1 MIVNLPKPGKY
12 VVAVSGGVDS
22 ICLLNIMAESSAYD
36 LVVAHF
42 DHGIRTDSRKD
53 RLLVSRLAQYKQIKF
68 VSQNG
73 NLGRETS
80 ESLARQ
86 ARYDFLYQVLEK
98 ENALAIVTA
107 HHLDDRLE
115 TLIINLI
122 RGTGRLGL
130 GSICET
136 ATIKRPFLNLTK
148 AELKSYAHQH
158 NLSWREDSTNQD
170 CGYLR
175 NYLRLKVIPRL
186 SDEDKAKFIRIMDR
200 QVDINIQIDQLI
212 GEWLEEQ
219 HPARLNKKLFNN
231 LSYNESKELIAFW
244 LRYNKLVNFNHQTIE
259 RLTLGAKTK
268 PKGAKLDVYD
278 YNYVVLDKDYLALR
292 SVER

>member
-1 MIVNLPKPGKY
+1 MIANLPKPGKY
-12 VVAVSGGVDS
+12 VLAVSGGVDS
-22 ICLLNIMAESSAYD
+22 VCLLNIMAESSDYD

-42 DHGIRTDSRKD
+42 DHGIRLDSNQDK
-53 RLLVSRLAQYKQIKF
+53 LLVFRLAQNKHIKF

-73 NLGRETS
+73 NLGSQTS
-80 ESLARQ
+80 EAQARQ
-86 ARYDFLYQVLEK
+86 ARYDFLYQVLK
-98 ENALAIVTA
+98 QENALAIVTA

-136 ATIKRPFLNLTK
+136 ATVKRPFLNLTK
-148 AELKSYAHQH
+148 TELKSYAHQH
-158 NLSWREDSTNQD
+158 NLSWREDSTNRD

-175 NYLRLKVIPRL
+175 NYLRFKVIPRL
-186 SDEDKAKFIRIMDR
+186 SQEDKAKFISLMDR
-200 QVDINIQIDQLI
+200 QVDINSQIDQLI

-244 LRYNKLVNFNHQTIE
+244 LRYNNLVNFNHQTIE
-259 RLTLGAKTK
+259 RLTLGVKTK
-268 PKGAKLDVYD
+268 PKGAKLDIYD

-292 SVER
+292 SIER